1 MFSSECLNNAQLKNI
16 AMVLSHPGEIVGWSV
31 VVRQKM
37 TARHISPSEAK
48 VAGADPIFVSG
59 EAPAHIQQLSLPQF
73 CPQICP

>member
-1 MFSSECLNNAQLKNI
+1 MVRR
-16 AMVLSHPGEIVGWSV
+16 VLSREKLAVSV
-31 VVRQKM
+31 VGGRQKM